1 MGLVVKPV
9 AAGLAVSPSG
19 TRLLVANYEN
29 NSVSLVD
36 LARYA
41 VIAELDLRPG
51 KIDPARAGIAG
62 GEYPLAVA
70 WSSDDHAFVT
80 SQRDREV
87 VLLAVGGGT
96 LSVAKRIKTA
106 GQPNKMIAD
115 RARARLYVACDNSD
129 SVVVLDAA
137 TGDKRAEILTRAPQ
151 SLLSAVKDWK
161 GANPNNLALSPDGR
175 MLFVTNGGMNALAV
189 VQLGADALE
198 VSGNERSQESAYGAE
213 SESHVVGLVPT
224 GWYPNAVAVSTDGTM
239 LYVVNGKSNAGPNP
253 RGCRDTRSSAEGANI
268 ACRMHGQYVWQLS
281 KAGLL
286 AMPMPDSPRLAQL
299 TRQVAHNNNLDSGS
313 AASRSAEVMTLL
325 RRHIRHVIYVVKE
338 NRSYDQI
345 LGDLEIGNGDPKLA
359 LLPEPLTPNHH
370 RLARQFVTLD
380 DFYDSGETSGS
391 GWNWTT
397 AGRTTDF
404 TEKAVPPTYAKRGLP
419 YDFEGTNRNI
429 NVGLATLSER
439 KAADPAMPGDED
451 ILPGV
456 ADVAAPD
463 SAEGEA
469 GAGYLWDA
477 ALRAGLSVRNYGFY
491 GAVDRYL
498 SVHPNPVPLER
509 NPFETKLAVFF
520 PTKPSLMAR
529 SDPYYRGFDMK
540 FPDYWR
546 FKEWEREFDEYAAV
560 GDLPNLL
567 LVRLPHDHFGQFP
580 GAIDKV
586 NTVET
591 QMADND
597 YALGLLVEKVAH
609 SPFKDSTLIFV
620 VEDDAQNGADH
631 VDAHRS
637 IAFVTGPFVKQGTLI
652 SDRFTT
658 VNLLRTMEEVLGL
671 NQLGLIDASAQPMT
685 SVFDLA
691 QAEWDYRAIV
701 PDILRK
707 TRLPI
712 PRSGQR
718 SGTEQQ
724 FCGIHRPRSM
734 AYWQAAMQ
742 GQYFEEEDRLDTD
755 RFNKAL
761 WTGLKGTGEAT
772 PSVDGRDLRQ
782 NRPTLLTAYRIKSG
796 CPRATSD
803 FPDEESVIEHRS
815 AEG

>member
-1 MGLVVKPV
+1 MPTVANSFNGIAWNPSGREFYVSGGSDDSVHIFTRRNGLFAESTELKLGHSAGIGLVVKPV

-19 TRLLVANYEN
+19 TQLLVANYEN
-29 NSVSLVD
+29 DSVSLID

-51 KIDPARAGIAG
+51 RIDPARAGIAG

-87 VLLAVGGGT
+87 VVLAVGGGT

-106 GQPNKMIAD
+106 GQPNKMIVD
-115 RARARLYVACDNSD
+115 RARTRLYVACDNSD

-137 TGDKRAEILTRAPQ
+137 TGDKRAEITTRAPQ

-175 MLFVTNGGMNALAV
+175 RLFVTNGGMNAVAV
-189 VQLGADALE
+189 VQLAADALAGSGDERSE
-198 VSGNERSQESAYGAE
+198 VSALSAE
-213 SESHVVGLVPT
+213 SESRVVGLIPT

-253 RGCRDTRSSAEGANI
+253 RGCRDTLSSVEGANI
-268 ACRMHGQYVWQLS
+268 ACRTHGQYVWQLS
-281 KAGLL
+281 KAVLL
-286 AMPMPDSPRLAQL
+286 AMPMPNPPQLAQL
-299 TRQVAHNNNLDSGS
+299 TRQVAYNNHFDSDS
-313 AASRSAEVMTLL
+313 AASRSDEVMTLL

-345 LGDLEIGNGDPKLA
+345 FGDLEIGNGDPKLA

-439 KAADPAMPGDED
+439 KAADPAMPDDED
-451 ILPGV
+451 
-456 ADVAAPD
+456 
-463 SAEGEA
+463 
-469 GAGYLWDA
+469 
-477 ALRAGLSVRNYGFY
+477 RCLS
-491 GAVDRYL
+491 L
-498 SVHPNPVPLER
+498 HPNPVALER
-509 NPFETKLAVFF
+509 NPFEKRLAVFF

-529 SDPYYRGFDMK
+529 SNPYYRGFDMK

-546 FKEWEREFDEYAAV
+546 FKEWEREFDDYAAG

-567 LVRLPHDHFGQFP
+567 LVRLPHDHFG
-580 GAIDKV
+580 
-586 NTVET
+586 TVSRGDRQGEH
-591 QMADND
+591 
-597 YALGLLVEKVAH
+597 GR
-609 SPFKDSTLIFV
+609 
-620 VEDDAQNGADH
+620 DA
-631 VDAHRS
+631 
-637 IAFVTGPFVKQGTLI
+637 
-652 SDRFTT
+652 
-658 VNLLRTMEEVLGL
+658 
-671 NQLGLIDASAQPMT
+671 
-685 SVFDLA
+685 
-691 QAEWDYRAIV
+691 
-701 PDILRK
+701 
-707 TRLPI
+707 
-712 PRSGQR
+712 
-718 SGTEQQ
+718 
-724 FCGIHRPRSM
+724 
-734 AYWQAAMQ
+734 
-742 GQYFEEEDRLDTD
+742 
-755 RFNKAL
+755 
-761 WTGLKGTGEAT
+761 
-772 PSVDGRDLRQ
+772 DGRQ
-782 NRPTLLTAYRIKSG
+782 
-796 CPRATSD
+796 
-803 FPDEESVIEHRS
+803 
-815 AEG
+815 